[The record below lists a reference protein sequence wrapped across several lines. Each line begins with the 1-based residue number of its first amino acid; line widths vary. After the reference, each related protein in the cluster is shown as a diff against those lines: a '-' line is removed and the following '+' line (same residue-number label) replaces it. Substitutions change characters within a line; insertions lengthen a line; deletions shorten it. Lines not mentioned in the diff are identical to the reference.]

1 MFKKKRRGGLPPKKK
16 VVSIMWYILN
26 ENNEPVPADSFV
38 AAQFL
43 ESGNR
48 IIAQDDVD
56 GAHLSTVFLCL
67 DHNHYTG
74 NSRRDPVL
82 YESMWFGG
90 PNDGDQ
96 RRYCTREEAL
106 AGHQE
111 MLNEVIGNEVI
122 GNEAAEAMH
131 EAAEAI
137 ADKLLKKLFG

>member
-1 MFKKKRRGGLPPKKK
+1 
-16 VVSIMWYILN
+16 MWYILN
-26 ENNEPVPADSFV
+26 ENNEPVPADSLV
-38 AAQFL
+38 AARFL

-48 IIAQDDVD
+48 IVAQNDVD

-67 DHNHYTG
+67 DHNYCTG
-74 NSRRDPVL
+74 KGRSRGPVL

-111 MLNEVIGNEVI
+111 MLNEVISNET
-122 GNEAAEAMH
+122 AEAMH
-131 EAAEAI
+131 EAAENI
-137 ADKLLKKLFG
+137 ADKFLKKLFGNMP